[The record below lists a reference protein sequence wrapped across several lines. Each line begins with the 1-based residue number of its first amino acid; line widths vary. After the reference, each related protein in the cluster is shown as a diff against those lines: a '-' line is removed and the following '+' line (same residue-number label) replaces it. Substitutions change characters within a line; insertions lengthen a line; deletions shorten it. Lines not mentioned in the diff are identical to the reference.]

1 MKKLLL
7 GFAVVLVVC
16 VALWVRLRTPSKSLE
31 LAYSGNRHATLW
43 STSAQVREPIGTLNF
58 GEKLE
63 VLQRF
68 QDQVKVKTE
77 AGQIGWIQER
87 DLMTADAWESVKDL
101 AKAAGAMPVEA
112 AGHTKAL
119 ANLHVGPGR
128 DTPRIRQLGKDIH
141 VEMLE
146 RKVPEVPSS
155 TSSNQDV
162 EGGEATPG
170 AKKEDW
176 WLIRASTPDEGPLVG
191 WILGRFVD
199 LDVPPPLPDY
209 ASAAGMRVVAWFE
222 LNHVIDQNGAAKPQY
237 LLVGTHGP
245 EGQPCDF
252 SMLRVFTFA
261 VKHDRYETAFID
273 SDVCGRLPI
282 TVAKPAADGSVDF
295 SFHSMGTA
303 GQDERKYK
311 LIQTVVRRVSDSGA
325 MEKGGKPH
333 ATPRSGSHSG
343 LTSGSG
349 KKARGR

>member
-7 GFAVVLVVC
+7 GFSFVLVVC
-16 VALWVRLRTPSKSLE
+16 VALWVHLRSPSKPLE

-68 QDQVKVKTE
+68 EDQVKVKTE
-77 AGQIGWIQER
+77 AGQMGWIQER

-101 AKAAGAMPVEA
+101 AKAAGSMPVEA
-112 AGHTKAL
+112 VGHTKVL

-141 VEMLE
+141 VELLE
-146 RKVPEVPSS
+146 RKVPDVPSS
-155 TSSNQDV
+155 TSPNADV

-176 WLIRASTPDEGPLVG
+176 WLIRASTPDEGALVG
-191 WILGRFVD
+191 WLLGRFVD
-199 LDVPPPLPDY
+199 LDLPAPLPDY
-209 ASAAGMRVVAWFE
+209 ASSAGMRVVAWFE
-222 LNHVIDQNGAAKPQY
+222 LNHVIDANGAAKPQY
-237 LLVGTHGP
+237 LVVGAHGP

-252 SMLRVFTFA
+252 TMVRVFTFA
-261 VKHDRYETAFID
+261 VKHDRYETAFIE
-273 SDVCGRLPI
+273 SDLCGRLPI
-282 TVAKPAADGSVDF
+282 AVGKPNANGEVEF
-295 SFHSMGTA
+295 SFQNMGTS
-303 GQDERKYK
+303 GLGERKYK
-311 LIQTVVRRVSDSGA
+311 LIQTVVRRVGDARAIEKAARTHAAPAHSSSAGA
-325 MEKGGKPH
+325 
-333 ATPRSGSHSG
+333 
-343 LTSGSG
+343 SG